1 MQSVTWPLLLTTL
14 AFSTSNCQLP
24 VHFGFCS
31 QQSQYSI
38 LSSNGWIVTCRYQ
51 DGCSACFVLIC
62 GEFIGLSTGG
72 GRYLRHL
79 PAVQAR
85 HAVKPE
91 GREANRCAQ
100 EGHQGGGIALPSD
113 WTWSLPHLWKWSH
126 GTWFPTLLV
135 CHICNHCMLSIIRL
149 DMTELPDIWHWDMDM
164 CSVLFTLCWKSE
176 FLNYFMCSEQL
187 PWWSPCFNPIG
198 ELHVRECDVCC
209 KSSSVQLEQPL
220 LMGIEDLFVPA
231 K

>member
-38 LSSNGWIVTCRYQ
+38 LSSNGWVVTCRYQ
-51 DGCSACFVLIC
+51 DTSISGSSSGGSFTYAFSYESYLLRWEILSLYQVKIWCLFCANMWWIHR
-62 GEFIGLSTGG
+62 LSTGG

-100 EGHQGGGIALPSD
+100 EGHQGGGIALPSY

-135 CHICNHCMLSIIRL
+135 CHICNHHMLSIIRL
-149 DMTELPDIWHWDMDM
+149 DVTELPDIWHWAMDM

-176 FLNYFMCSEQL
+176 FLIFFMCSEHAVMI
-187 PWWSPCFNPIG
+187 SMF
-198 ELHVRECDVCC
+198 
-209 KSSSVQLEQPL
+209 
-220 LMGIEDLFVPA
+220 
-231 K
+231 